1 MWLKPDQTVLT
12 QSQQL
17 LPEYQ
22 ERFLKDLLANVYQ
35 TDPET
40 GQVSGIAAIS
50 PLYGT
55 PMMDEQGNPLFKT
68 LEGGFTSDPTQAQT
82 DQFGVPIEAVQG
94 GVPRPDIIQ
103 FTDAQKQALL
113 LGAQGIGLYEPM
125 MEKAEATLG
134 TGVGAFQR
142 GISGDQPM
150 LDAQGSPLFVTAD
163 GRFTAD
169 PSQASLD
176 PSGQP
181 MQAMQGGIG
190 ATTGAY
196 DPTSYT
202 SFYDPFVNEVITN
215 VETDIN
221 RQADIER
228 QRIGG
233 AAVQAGAFGGSR
245 QAVAEQELA
254 RNAAQ
259 QIADTS
265 ARLRSAAFTGA
276 QQQAQ
281 SAFENQMARGQT
293 AAQIFGQLGQGIG
306 QLGVQQGAL
315 GEAAQGAAQRDV
327 NALFNVGALEQ
338 AQRQAEYDVQRSGA
352 IEEAYEPFQRFSYM
366 SDIFRGV
373 PSTSQTLASTS
384 VPRPNP
390 VASIFGTAQAL
401 SSMPGGMTGIL
412 GGLTRGGGGQTRGGG
427 G

>member
-1 MWLKPDQTVLT
+1 MAEPDQTVLQ

-22 ERFLKDLLANVYQ
+22 ERFLKDLLANIYQ

-50 PLYGT
+50 PLYGQ
-55 PMMDEQGNPLFKT
+55 PMLDEQGNPLFRT
-68 LEGGFTSDPTQAQT
+68 ADGGFTSDPTQAQT

-94 GVPRPDIIQ
+94 GVPRPDIIR
-103 FTDAQKQALL
+103 FSPAQQQALE

-125 MEKAEATLG
+125 MEQAEATLG
-134 TGVGAFQR
+134 
-142 GISGDQPM
+142 S
-150 LDAQGSPLFVTAD
+150 
-163 GRFTAD
+163 
-169 PSQASLD
+169 
-176 PSGQP
+176 
-181 MQAMQGGIG
+181 GIG
-190 ATTGAY
+190 TFQQGVSGLGGTTGAF
-196 DPTSYT
+196 DPQSYRQ
-202 SFYDPFVNEVITN
+202 FYDPFVEDVIRST
-215 VETDIN
+215 EADIQ

-233 AAVQAGAFGGSR
+233 AAVQSGAFGGSR
-245 QAVAEQELA
+245 QAVAEQELQ

-259 QIADTS
+259 QMADTS

-315 GEAAQGAAQRDV
+315 GEAAQSAAQRDV

-338 AQRQAEYDVQRSGA
+338 AQRQAELDVQRAAA
-352 IEEAYEPFQRFSYM
+352 IEEAYEPFQRFNYM

-373 PSTSQTLASTS
+373 PSTQQTLASTS

-412 GGLTRGGGGQTRGGG
+412 GGLSRGGGG
-427 G
+427 

>member
-1 MWLKPDQTVLT
+1 MATPDQTVLQ

-22 ERFLKDLLANVYQ
+22 ERFLKDLLANIYQ

-40 GQVSGIAAIS
+40 GQVSGIAAMS
-50 PLYGT
+50 PLFGQ
-55 PMMDEQGNPLFKT
+55 PMMDEQGNPLFRT
-68 LEGGFTSDPTQAQT
+68 VDGGFTSDPTQAQL

-94 GVPRPDIIQ
+94 GVPRPDIIR
-103 FTDAQKQALL
+103 FSPAQQRALE

-125 MEKAEATLG
+125 MEQAEQTLG
-134 TGVGAFQR
+134 TGIGAFQQ
-142 GISGDQPM
+142 GISGI
-150 LDAQGSPLFVTAD
+150 
-163 GRFTAD
+163 
-169 PSQASLD
+169 
-176 PSGQP
+176 
-181 MQAMQGGIG
+181 GG
-190 ATTGAY
+190 TTGAF
-196 DPTSYT
+196 DPRSYRQ
-202 SFYDPFVNEVITN
+202 FYDPFVEDVLRST
-215 VETDIN
+215 EADIQ

-245 QAVAEQELA
+245 QAVAEQELQ

-259 QIADTS
+259 QMADTS

-293 AAQIFGQLGQGIG
+293 AGQIFGQLGQGIG

-315 GEAAQGAAQRDV
+315 GEAAQAAAQRDV

-338 AQRQAEYDVQRSGA
+338 AQRQAEFDVQRAGA
-352 IEEAYEPFQRFSYM
+352 IEEAFEPFQRFSYM

-412 GGLTRGGGGQTRGGG
+412 GGLTRGGGG
-427 G
+427 

>member
-1 MWLKPDQTVLT
+1 MAEPDQTILQ

-40 GQVSGIAAIS
+40 GQVSGIAAMS
-50 PLYGT
+50 PLFGQ
-55 PMMDEQGNPLFKT
+55 PMMDEQGNPLFRT
-68 LEGGFTSDPTQAQT
+68 VDGGFTSDPTQAQL

-94 GVPRPDIIQ
+94 GVPRPDIIR
-103 FTDAQKQALL
+103 FSPAQQRALE

-125 MEKAEATLG
+125 MEQAEQTLG
-134 TGVGAFQR
+134 TGIGAFQQ
-142 GISGDQPM
+142 GISGI
-150 LDAQGSPLFVTAD
+150 
-163 GRFTAD
+163 
-169 PSQASLD
+169 
-176 PSGQP
+176 
-181 MQAMQGGIG
+181 GG
-190 ATTGAY
+190 TTGAF
-196 DPTSYT
+196 DPQSYRQ
-202 SFYDPFVNEVITN
+202 FYDPFVEDVIRST
-215 VETDIN
+215 ESDIQ

-245 QAVAEQELA
+245 QAVAEQELQ

-259 QIADTS
+259 QMADTS

-293 AAQIFGQLGQGIG
+293 AGQIFGQLGQGIG

-338 AQRQAEYDVQRSGA
+338 AQRQAEFDVQRAGA
-352 IEEAYEPFQRFSYM
+352 IEEAFEPFQRFSYM

-401 SSMPGGMTGIL
+401 GSMPGGMTGIL
-412 GGLTRGGGGQTRGGG
+412 GGLTRGGGG
-427 G
+427 

>member
-1 MWLKPDQTVLT
+1 MAAPDQTVLQ

-55 PMMDEQGNPLFKT
+55 PMMDEQGNPLYRT

-94 GVPRPDIIQ
+94 GVPRPDIMQ
-103 FTDAQKQALL
+103 FTPAQQQALL

-169 PSQASLD
+169 PSQAGLD

-196 DPTSYT
+196 DPTNYT
-202 SFYDPFVNEVITN
+202 SFYDPFVTEVITN

-221 RQADIER
+221 RQADVER

-373 PSTSQTLASTS
+373 PSTNQTLASTS

-412 GGLTRGGGGQTRGGG
+412 GGLTRGGGG
-427 G
+427 

>member
-1 MWLKPDQTVLT
+1 MAEPDQTVLQ

-22 ERFLKDLLANVYQ
+22 ERFLKDLLANIYQ

-40 GQVSGIAAIS
+40 GQVSGIASMS
-50 PLYGT
+50 PLFGQ
-55 PMMDEQGNPLFKT
+55 PMLDEQGNPLFRT
-68 LEGGFTSDPTQAQT
+68 ADGGFTSDPTQAQT
-82 DQFGVPIEAVQG
+82 DQFGAPIEAVQG
-94 GVPRPDIIQ
+94 GVPRPDIIG
-103 FTDAQKQALL
+103 FSPAQQQALE

-125 MEKAEATLG
+125 MEQAEATLG
-134 TGVGAFQR
+134 SGIGAFQQ
-142 GISGDQPM
+142 GISGI
-150 LDAQGSPLFVTAD
+150 
-163 GRFTAD
+163 
-169 PSQASLD
+169 
-176 PSGQP
+176 
-181 MQAMQGGIG
+181 GG
-190 ATTGAY
+190 TTGAF
-196 DPTSYT
+196 DPQSYRQ
-202 SFYDPFVNEVITN
+202 FYDPFVEDVIRST
-215 VETDIN
+215 EADIQ

-233 AAVQAGAFGGSR
+233 AGVQSGAFGGSR
-245 QAVAEQELA
+245 QAVAEQELQ

-259 QIADTS
+259 QMADTS

-315 GEAAQGAAQRDV
+315 GEAAQSAAQRDV
-327 NALFNVGALEQ
+327 NALFNIGALEQ
-338 AQRQAEYDVQRSGA
+338 AQRQAEYDVQRYAA
-352 IEEAYEPFQRFSYM
+352 IEEAYEPFQRFSFM

-373 PSTSQTLASTS
+373 PSTQQTLASTS

-412 GGLTRGGGGQTRGGG
+412 GGLSRGGGG
-427 G
+427 

>member
-1 MWLKPDQTVLT
+1 MAVPDQTVLQ

-22 ERFLKDLLANVYQ
+22 ERFLKDLLANIYQ
-35 TDPET
+35 SDPET

-55 PMMDEQGNPLFKT
+55 PMMDEQGNPLYRT

-94 GVPRPDIIQ
+94 GVPRPDIMQ

-113 LGAQGIGLYEPM
+113 LGTQGIGLYESL
-125 MEKAEATLG
+125 MEEAEATFD
-134 TGVGAFQR
+134 TGIGAFQR

-150 LDAQGSPLFVTAD
+150 LDAQGSPLFVMAD

-169 PSQASLD
+169 PSQADLD

-196 DPTSYT
+196 DPTNYT
-202 SFYDPFVNEVITN
+202 SFYDPFVDKVIKN
-215 VETDIN
+215 VKKDIN

>member
-1 MWLKPDQTVLT
+1 MAAPDQTVLQ

-55 PMMDEQGNPLFKT
+55 PMMDEQGNPLYRT

-94 GVPRPDIIQ
+94 GVPRPDIMQ
-103 FTDAQKQALL
+103 FTPAQQQALL

-169 PSQASLD
+169 PSQAGLD

-196 DPTSYT
+196 DPTNYT
-202 SFYDPFVNEVITN
+202 SFYDPFVTEVITN

-221 RQADIER
+221 RQADVER

-412 GGLTRGGGGQTRGGG
+412 GGLTRGGGG
-427 G
+427 

>member
-1 MWLKPDQTVLT
+1 MSVAEADQVLLT
-12 QSQQL
+12 QSQEL
-17 LPEYQ
+17 LPDYQ
-22 ERFLKDLLANVYQ
+22 ERFLKDLLANIYR

-40 GQVSGIAAIS
+40 GEVSGIAAVS
-50 PLYGT
+50 PLYGK
-55 PMMDEQGNPLFKT
+55 PMLDEQGNPLFKT

-94 GVPRPDIIQ
+94 GVPRPDIMQ
-103 FTDAQKQALL
+103 FTPAQQRAVE

-125 MEKAEATLG
+125 MEQAQQTLG
-134 TGVGAFQR
+134 AGLGSFQR

-169 PSQASLD
+169 PSQAGLD

-202 SFYDPFVNEVITN
+202 SFYDPFVDEVITS

-338 AQRQAEYDVQRSGA
+338 AQRQAEYDVQRA
-352 IEEAYEPFQRFSYM
+352 AATEEALEPFTRFNYM
-366 SDIFRGV
+366 SDIFQGV
-373 PSTSQTLASTS
+373 PSTQSTIGSTS
-384 VPRPNP
+384 AVRPNP
-390 VASIFGTAQAL
+390 VASILGSVQQLTSL
-401 SSMPGGMTGIL
+401 PGGTSGIL
-412 GGLTRGGGGQTRGGG
+412 GGMARGGGG
-427 G
+427 

>member
-1 MWLKPDQTVLT
+1 MAEPDQTVLQ

-22 ERFLKDLLANVYQ
+22 ERFLKDLLANIYQ

-40 GQVSGIAAIS
+40 GQDSGIAAIS
-50 PLYGT
+50 PLYGQ
-55 PMMDEQGNPLFKT
+55 PMLDEQGNPLFRT
-68 LEGGFTSDPTQAQT
+68 ADGGFTSDPTQAQT

-94 GVPRPDIIQ
+94 GVPRPDIIR
-103 FTDAQKQALL
+103 FSPAQQQALE

-125 MEKAEATLG
+125 MEQAEATLG
-134 TGVGAFQR
+134 
-142 GISGDQPM
+142 S
-150 LDAQGSPLFVTAD
+150 
-163 GRFTAD
+163 
-169 PSQASLD
+169 
-176 PSGQP
+176 
-181 MQAMQGGIG
+181 GIG
-190 ATTGAY
+190 TFQQGVSGLGGTTGAF
-196 DPTSYT
+196 DPQSYRQ
-202 SFYDPFVNEVITN
+202 FYDPFVEDVIRST
-215 VETDIN
+215 EADIQ

-233 AAVQAGAFGGSR
+233 AAVQSGAFGGSR
-245 QAVAEQELA
+245 QAVAEQELQ

-259 QIADTS
+259 QMADTS

-315 GEAAQGAAQRDV
+315 GEAAQSAAQRDV

-338 AQRQAEYDVQRSGA
+338 AQRQAEFDVQRAAA
-352 IEEAYEPFQRFSYM
+352 IEEAYEPFQRFNYM

-373 PSTSQTLASTS
+373 PSTQQTLASTS

-412 GGLTRGGGGQTRGGG
+412 GGLSRGGGG
-427 G
+427 

>member
-1 MWLKPDQTVLT
+1 MAVAKADQVLLT

-17 LPEYQ
+17 LPDYQ
-22 ERFLKDLLANVYQ
+22 ERFLKDLLANIYQ

-40 GQVSGIAAIS
+40 GEVSGIAAVS
-50 PLYGT
+50 PLYGQ
-55 PMMDEQGNPLFKT
+55 PMLDDQGNPLFKT

-113 LGAQGIGLYEPM
+113 LGTQQGIGLYEPM
-125 MEKAEATLG
+125 MEKAEAAFD
-134 TGVGAFQR
+134 TGIGAFQR

-169 PSQASLD
+169 PSQAGLD

-190 ATTGAY
+190 ATTEAY

-202 SFYDPFVNEVITN
+202 SFYNPFVNEVITS

-327 NALFNVGALEQ
+327 NALFNIGALEQ
-338 AQRQAEYDVQRSGA
+338 AQRQAEYDVQRA
-352 IEEAYEPFQRFSYM
+352 AATEEALEPFTRFNYM
-366 SDIFRGV
+366 SDIFKGV
-373 PSTSQTLASTS
+373 PSSQSTIGSTS
-384 VPRPNP
+384 AVRPNP
-390 VASIFGTAQAL
+390 VASILGSVQQLTSL
-401 SSMPGGMTGIL
+401 PGGTSGIL
-412 GGLTRGGGGQTRGGG
+412 GGMARGGGG
-427 G
+427 

>member
-1 MWLKPDQTVLT
+1 MVEPDQTVLT

-22 ERFLKDLLANVYQ
+22 ERFLKDLLANIYQ
-35 TDPET
+35 SDPET

-202 SFYDPFVNEVITN
+202 SFYDPFVDEVITN

-412 GGLTRGGGGQTRGGG
+412 GGLTRGGGGQTQGGG